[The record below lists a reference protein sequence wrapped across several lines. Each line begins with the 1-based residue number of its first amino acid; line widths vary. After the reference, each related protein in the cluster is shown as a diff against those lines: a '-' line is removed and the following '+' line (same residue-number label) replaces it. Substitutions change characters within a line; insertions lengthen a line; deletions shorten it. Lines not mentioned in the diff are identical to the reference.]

1 VPKDLK
7 LSGEQEAFTVAVTYD
22 TQALYGKVE
31 ASWKLTLKA
40 E

>member
-1 VPKDLK
+1 MK
-7 LSGEQEAFTVAVTYD
+7 LAGKSETFTIAVRYD

-31 ASWKLTLKA
+31 DSRKITVTA

>member
-7 LSGEQEAFTVAVTYD
+7 LAGKSETFTITVTFE
-22 TQALYGKVE
+22 TMELYGKVE
-31 ASWKLTLKA
+31 ASRKITVTS